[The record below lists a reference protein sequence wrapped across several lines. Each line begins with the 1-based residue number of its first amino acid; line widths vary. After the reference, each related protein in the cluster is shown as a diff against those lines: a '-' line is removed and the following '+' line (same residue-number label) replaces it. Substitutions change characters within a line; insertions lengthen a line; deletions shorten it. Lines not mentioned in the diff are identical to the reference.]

1 MLIFLRLSLFLP
13 SLATIAAVVHD
24 AAAGNLSPG
33 GAAGATLVLCAC
45 AALWRGLDVAEVA

>member
-1 MLIFLRLSLFLP
+1 MVTFFRLSLLLP
-13 SLATIAAVVHD
+13 SLATIAAMVHD

-33 GAAGATLVLCAC
+33 GATGAALVLCAC